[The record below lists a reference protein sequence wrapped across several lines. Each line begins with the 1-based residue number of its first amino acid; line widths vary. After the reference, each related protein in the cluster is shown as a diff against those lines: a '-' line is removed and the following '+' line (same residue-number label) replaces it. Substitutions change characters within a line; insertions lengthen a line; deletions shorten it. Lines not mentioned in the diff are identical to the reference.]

1 MNEVAK
7 IRLSAREMELVT
19 NTEWIFTKQLIL
31 EKVYNMLGELH
42 QDFKSVVRKEK
53 FFLPPEW
60 QKPGGKISKG
70 ENYKGLPYAILDYP
84 SVFSKEKI
92 FSVRTMFW
100 WGNFFSISL
109 HLSGEGFKMITNFDE
124 GVSFLQAKDFSVSL
138 NENEWEHHF
147 EPTNFVKIRNLTEKE
162 ILKLAENKFFKI
174 AKKTGLE
181 EWDSAATFLEKG
193 FEDIVQF
200 IKISSP
206 ACGRDL

>member
-1 MNEVAK
+1 
-7 IRLSAREMELVT
+7 
-19 NTEWIFTKQLIL
+19 
-31 EKVYNMLGELH
+31 
-42 QDFKSVVRKEK
+42 
-53 FFLPPEW
+53 
-60 QKPGGKISKG
+60 
-70 ENYKGLPYAILDYP
+70 
-84 SVFSKEKI
+84 
-92 FSVRTMFW
+92 MFW

-124 GVSFLQAKDFSVSL
+124 GVSFLQAKDFSVCL

-147 EPTNFVKIRNLTEKE
+147 EPTNFVKIRSLTEKE